1 MPVPLP
7 VHPTVKERRNM
18 GELDGKVAIITGA
31 GRRRSIGNSTA
42 HALAELGADL
52 VLTGTGRDPSTF
64 PPDEREIGWR
74 DVESTADEVRALGRR
89 ALTIV
94 GDVTDEADVD
104 TMVERALEEFGR
116 IDILVNNAAYR
127 YGPDRVP
134 LIELDPDIFQK
145 VIDVKVRGTYLC
157 SKAVAKALIEQGQ
170 GGKIVTVASAAG
182 KRASAATLAYNAA
195 NFAQVGMTQSM
206 ALELGPHGINVNA
219 VCPGLVDTSRL
230 DPLGRGEVWQE
241 RAKLAPIGRAGSPQ
255 EVAGLIAYLC
265 TEAASW
271 IHGQAINI
279 GGGTVME

>member
-1 MPVPLP
+1 
-7 VHPTVKERRNM
+7 M
-18 GELDGKVAIITGA
+18 GELDGKVAIVTGA

-42 HALAELGADL
+42 HVLAELGADL

-74 DVESTADEVRALGRR
+74 DIESTADEVRALGRR
-89 ALTIV
+89 ALTLV

-104 TMVERALEEFGR
+104 TMVQRALEQFGR

-145 VIDVKVRGTYLC
+145 VIDVKVRGTYMC
-157 SKAVAKALIEQGQ
+157 SKAVAKVLIEQGQ

-206 ALELGPHGINVNA
+206 ALDLGPHGINVNA

-241 RAKLAPIGRAGSPQ
+241 RASLAPIGRAGTPQ

-271 IHGQAINI
+271 IHGQSINI
-279 GGGTVME
+279 GGGTVMD

>member
-1 MPVPLP
+1 
-7 VHPTVKERRNM
+7 M
-18 GELDGKVAIITGA
+18 GELEGKVAIITGA
-31 GRRRSIGNSTA
+31 GRRRSIGRSTA
-42 HALAELGADL
+42 HALAEMGADL

-64 PPDEREIGWR
+64 PPDEQEIGWR
-74 DVESTADEVRALGRR
+74 DIESTAEEARALGRR
-89 ALTIV
+89 ALTTI
-94 GDVTDEADVD
+94 GTVTDEDDVD

-134 LIELDPDIFQK
+134 LIELDPETFQK

-157 SKAVAKALIEQGQ
+157 SKAVAKVLMEQGE
-170 GGKIVTVASAAG
+170 GGKIVTIASAAG

-195 NFAQVGMTQSM
+195 NFAQIGMTQSM

-241 RAKLAPIGRAGSPQ
+241 RAKLAPIGRAGTPE
-255 EVAGLIAYLC
+255 EVAGLIAFLC
-265 TEAASW
+265 SEAASW
-271 IHGQAINI
+271 IHGQSINI
-279 GGGTVME
+279 GGGTVMD

>member
-1 MPVPLP
+1 
-7 VHPTVKERRNM
+7 M
-18 GELDGKVAIITGA
+18 GELDGKVAIVTGA

-42 HALAELGADL
+42 HVLAELGADL

-64 PPDEREIGWR
+64 PPDEQEVGWR
-74 DVESTADEVRALGRR
+74 DIESTADEVRALGSR
-89 ALTIV
+89 ALTLV

-104 TMVERALEEFGR
+104 AMVRRALEEYGR

-134 LIELDPDIFQK
+134 LIDLDPDIFQK
-145 VIDVKVRGTYLC
+145 VMDVKVRGTYLC
-157 SKAVAKALIEQGQ
+157 SKAVAKVLIEQGQ

-182 KRASAATLAYNAA
+182 KRASAATMAYNAA

-206 ALELGPHGINVNA
+206 ALDLGPHGINVNA

-230 DPLGRGEVWQE
+230 DPLGRGESWQE
-241 RAKLAPIGRAGSPQ
+241 RASLAPIGRAGSPQ
-255 EVAGLIAYLC
+255 EVAGLIAFLC

-271 IHGQAINI
+271 IHGQSINI
-279 GGGTVME
+279 GGGTVMD

>member
-1 MPVPLP
+1 
-7 VHPTVKERRNM
+7 M
-18 GELDGKVAIITGA
+18 GELEGKVAIVTGA

-42 HALAELGADL
+42 HVLAELGADL

-64 PPDEREIGWR
+64 PPDEREVGWR
-74 DVESTADEVRALGRR
+74 DIESTADEVRALGRR

-104 TMVERALEEFGR
+104 SMVQRALDEYGR

-157 SKAVAKALIEQGQ
+157 SKAVAKVLIEQGQ
-170 GGKIVTVASAAG
+170 GGKIVTIASAAG
-182 KRASAATLAYNAA
+182 KRASAATMAYNAA

-206 ALELGPHGINVNA
+206 ALDLGPHGINVNA

-230 DPLGRGEVWQE
+230 DPLGRGDVWQE
-241 RAKLAPIGRAGSPQ
+241 RASLAPIGRAGTPQ
-255 EVAGLIAYLC
+255 EVAGLIAFLC
-265 TEAASW
+265 SEAASW
-271 IHGQAINI
+271 IHGQSINI
-279 GGGTVME
+279 GGGTVMD

>member
-1 MPVPLP
+1 
-7 VHPTVKERRNM
+7 M
-18 GELDGKVAIITGA
+18 GELDGKVAIVTGA

-42 HALAELGADL
+42 HVLAELGADL

-64 PPDEREIGWR
+64 PPDEQEVGWR
-74 DVESTADEVRALGRR
+74 DIESTADEVRALGSR
-89 ALTIV
+89 ALTLV

-104 TMVERALEEFGR
+104 AMVRRALEEYGR

-134 LIELDPDIFQK
+134 LIDLDPDIFQK
-145 VIDVKVRGTYLC
+145 VLNVKVRGTYLC
-157 SKAVAKALIEQGQ
+157 SKAVAKVLIEQGQ

-182 KRASAATLAYNAA
+182 KRASAATMAYNAA
-195 NFAQVGMTQSM
+195 NFAQVGMSQSM
-206 ALELGPHGINVNA
+206 ALDLGPHGINVNA

-230 DPLGRGEVWQE
+230 DPLGRGEKWHE
-241 RAKLAPIGRAGSPQ
+241 RASQAPIGRAGTPQ

-271 IHGQAINI
+271 IHGQSINI
-279 GGGTVME
+279 GGGTVMD

>member
-1 MPVPLP
+1 M
-7 VHPTVKERRNM
+7 
-18 GELDGKVAIITGA
+18 
-31 GRRRSIGNSTA
+31 
-42 HALAELGADL
+42 GADL

-74 DVESTADEVRALGRR
+74 DIESTADEVRALGRR
-89 ALTIV
+89 ALTLV

-104 TMVERALEEFGR
+104 TMVQRALEQFGR

-145 VIDVKVRGTYLC
+145 VIDVKVRGTYMC
-157 SKAVAKALIEQGQ
+157 SKAVAKVLIEQGQ

-206 ALELGPHGINVNA
+206 ALDLGPHGINVNA

-230 DPLGRGEVWQE
+230 DPLGRGDEWQE
-241 RAKLAPIGRAGSPQ
+241 RASQAPIGRAGTPQ

-271 IHGQAINI
+271 IHGQSINI

>member
-1 MPVPLP
+1 
-7 VHPTVKERRNM
+7 M
-18 GELDGKVAIITGA
+18 GELDGKVAIVTGA

-64 PPDEREIGWR
+64 PPDEQEIGWR
-74 DVESTADEVRALGRR
+74 DIESTADEVRALGRR
-89 ALTIV
+89 AVTIV

-104 TMVERALEEFGR
+104 TMVERAMEEFGR

-134 LIELDPDIFQK
+134 LIELDTDIFQK

-157 SKAVAKALIEQGQ
+157 SKAVAKVLIEQGQ
-170 GGKIVTVASAAG
+170 GGKIVTIASAAG
-182 KRASAATLAYNAA
+182 KRASAATMAYNAA

-206 ALELGPHGINVNA
+206 ALDLGPHGINVNA

-230 DPLGRGEVWQE
+230 DPLGRGEQWRE
-241 RAKLAPIGRAGSPQ
+241 RASLAPIGRAGSPQ
-255 EVAGLIAYLC
+255 EVAGLIAFLC
-265 TEAASW
+265 SEAASW
-271 IHGQAINI
+271 IHGQSINI
-279 GGGTVME
+279 GGGTVMD

>member
-1 MPVPLP
+1 
-7 VHPTVKERRNM
+7 M
-18 GELDGKVAIITGA
+18 GELEGKVAIVTGA

-42 HALAELGADL
+42 HVLAELGADL

-74 DVESTADEVRALGRR
+74 DIESTADEVRALGRR
-89 ALTIV
+89 ALTLV

-104 TMVERALEEFGR
+104 TMVQRALEQFGR

-127 YGPDRVP
+127 YRPDRVR

-145 VIDVKVRGTYLC
+145 VIDVKVRGTYMC
-157 SKAVAKALIEQGQ
+157 SKAVAKVLIEQGQ

-206 ALELGPHGINVNA
+206 ALDLGPHGINVNA

-230 DPLGRGEVWQE
+230 DPLGRGDEWQE
-241 RAKLAPIGRAGSPQ
+241 RASQAPIGRAGTPQ

-271 IHGQAINI
+271 IHGQSINI

>member
-1 MPVPLP
+1 
-7 VHPTVKERRNM
+7 M
-18 GELDGKVAIITGA
+18 GELDGKVAIVTGA

-42 HALAELGADL
+42 HVLAELGADL

-64 PPDEREIGWR
+64 PPDEQEVGWR
-74 DVESTADEVRALGRR
+74 DIESTADEVRALGSR
-89 ALTIV
+89 ALTLV

-104 TMVERALEEFGR
+104 AMVRRALEEYGR

-134 LIELDPDIFQK
+134 LIDLDPDIFQK
-145 VIDVKVRGTYLC
+145 VLDVKVRGTYLC
-157 SKAVAKALIEQGQ
+157 SKAVAKVLIEQGQ

-182 KRASAATLAYNAA
+182 KRASAATMAYNAA
-195 NFAQVGMTQSM
+195 NFAQVGMSQSM
-206 ALELGPHGINVNA
+206 ALDLGPHGINVNA

-230 DPLGRGEVWQE
+230 DPLGRGEKWHE
-241 RAKLAPIGRAGSPQ
+241 RASQAPIGRAGTPQ

-271 IHGQAINI
+271 IHGQSINI
-279 GGGTVME
+279 GGGTVMD

>member
-1 MPVPLP
+1 
-7 VHPTVKERRNM
+7 M
-18 GELDGKVAIITGA
+18 GELDGKVAVITGA

-42 HALAELGADL
+42 HAFAELGADL

-64 PPDEREIGWR
+64 PPDEQEFGWR
-74 DVESTADEVRALGRR
+74 DIESTADEVRALGRR
-89 ALTIV
+89 ALTVV

-104 TMVERALEEFGR
+104 NIIERALEEYGR

-134 LIELDPDIFQK
+134 LTVVDPDIFQK
-145 VIDVKVRGTYLC
+145 VIDVKVRGTFLC
-157 SKAVAKALIEQGQ
+157 SKAVAKVLIEQGQ
-170 GGKIVTVASAAG
+170 GGKIVTIASAAG

-206 ALELGPHGINVNA
+206 ALELGPHEINVNA

-241 RAKLAPIGRAGSPQ
+241 RAKLAPIGRAGTPQ
-255 EVAGLIAYLC
+255 EVAGLIAFLC
-265 TEAASW
+265 SEAGSW
-271 IHGQAINI
+271 IHGQSINI
-279 GGGTVME
+279 GGGTVMD

>member
-1 MPVPLP
+1 
-7 VHPTVKERRNM
+7 M
-18 GELDGKVAIITGA
+18 GELDGKVAIVTGA
-31 GRRRSIGNSTA
+31 GRMRSIGNSAA

-64 PPDEREIGWR
+64 PPDEQEIGWR
-74 DVESTADEVRALGRR
+74 DIESTADEVRALGRR
-89 ALTIV
+89 ALTLV

-134 LIELDPDIFQK
+134 LIEVDSDIFQK

-157 SKAVAKALIEQGQ
+157 SKAVAKVLIEQGQ
-170 GGKIVTVASAAG
+170 GGKIVTIASSAG
-182 KRASAATLAYNAA
+182 KRASAATMAYNAA

-206 ALELGPHGINVNA
+206 ALDLGPHGINVNA

-230 DPLGRGEVWQE
+230 DPARQ
-241 RAKLAPIGRAGSPQ
+241 GRAM
-255 EVAGLIAYLC
+255 AGKGKSGAHRPGGLTA
-265 TEAASW
+265 
-271 IHGQAINI
+271 
-279 GGGTVME
+279 GGGGSHRLPLHRGRLMDSRPVDQHRRRDGYGLVRGGLQLGGRPQG